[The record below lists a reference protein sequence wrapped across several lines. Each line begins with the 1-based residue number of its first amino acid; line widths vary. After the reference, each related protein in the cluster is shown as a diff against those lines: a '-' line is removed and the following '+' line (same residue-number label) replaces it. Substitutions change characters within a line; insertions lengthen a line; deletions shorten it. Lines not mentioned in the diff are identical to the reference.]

1 MHRHGRNI
9 FVQHDCEHGPEMEE
23 DSLNTAS
30 TFVKCTLDRSLFPS
44 RAGRLS
50 RARNYSQFRVNE
62 SKTIRIAAQTRAPEQ
77 ERKRRGNTRG
87 EHSKTR
93 ARKGKKHGRE
103 GRARERERE
112 RTRSRW
118 TFILRHPGP
127 MSSFR
132 FVPLPPSPLSPFPSL
147 QRVDPILEVRRAS

>member
-9 FVQHDCEHGPEMEE
+9 SVQHDCEHGPEMEE

-30 TFVKCTLDRSLFPS
+30 TFVKCTLDRSFFPS

-103 GRARERERE
+103 GRAREREKERE
-112 RTRSRW
+112 RDQDGPLSSAT
-118 TFILRHPGP
+118 PGRCP
-127 MSSFR
+127 LSALS
-132 FVPLPPSPLSPFPSL
+132 PSLPPFPPFLPSN
-147 QRVDPILEVRRAS
+147 V